1 VDKLT
6 PRQIVAIV
14 AAVAA
19 LIFVFSNTADAK
31 LRWLGFTITAPGWL
45 LLLLLFAAGVLTG
58 FLVARNRAR
67 KG

>member
-1 VDKLT
+1 MDKLT

-14 AAVAA
+14 AGVAG
-19 LIFVFSNTADAK
+19 LIFVFSNTNSTE
-31 LRWLGFTITAPGWL
+31 LRWLWFRISAPAWL